1 MKEEALKLADVL
13 EGAEVPN
20 DTQMFEASRMIRRLV
35 EELDKA
41 NHDLKKYDELAFDDL
56 TNLTPCEEIRR
67 FQDVQ
72 NGVFSVHNAC
82 CYREDCRT
90 VWNDW
95 EKVRSSMMPLSDDEI
110 IKIFTK
116 CWDAGGNTNGVM
128 HRFVRAIEERH
139 GIK

>member
-1 MKEEALKLADVL
+1 MKEEALKLADQL
-13 EGAEVPN
+13 EN
-20 DTQMFEASRMIRRLV
+20 DGDDFYRFMASAMIRRLV

-56 TNLTPCEEIRR
+56 KNLTPCEEIRR

-72 NGVFSVHNAC
+72 NGVFSSHNAC
-82 CYREDCRT
+82 CYREDCRI

-95 EKVRSSMMPLSDDEI
+95 EKVRSSMMPLSDKQIEKLSEKHLDMDWQTGV
-110 IKIFTK
+110 IKF
-116 CWDAGGNTNGVM
+116 A
-128 HRFVRAIEERH
+128 RAIEERH